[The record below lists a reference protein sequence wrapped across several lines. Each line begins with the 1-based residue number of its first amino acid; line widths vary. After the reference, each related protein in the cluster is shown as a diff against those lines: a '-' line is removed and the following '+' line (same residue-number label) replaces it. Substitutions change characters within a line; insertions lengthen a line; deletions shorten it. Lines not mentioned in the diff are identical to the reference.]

1 MCRTPLLRRHPVSF
15 TGLAFATTGRPLGLH
30 PEVLAL
36 AAKRQLHTTDDD
48 TVLLVHRPFTPSS
61 LHDYTTLPPSLTPP
75 RRVYFPIDAPV
86 GSALIPRNHLISR
99 GRFSDTQH
107 AYALLVLDPHGHLH
121 PLVAPPLP
129 QAPGAQDIAP
139 NKYLA
144 YPFLSATERPQL
156 PRQRRLFGPLPTT
169 PQGNYYILLFTDR
182 FSRRADMYVTA
193 EAEITA
199 SGTAD
204 VLVDRY
210 IPLRRCPDSLLSDK
224 GLQFCSKLSRALYD
238 RLRINKIATSS
249 YH

>member
-1 MCRTPLLRRHPVSF
+1 M
-15 TGLAFATTGRPLGLH
+15 
-30 PEVLAL
+30 
-36 AAKRQLHTTDDD
+36 
-48 TVLLVHRPFTPSS
+48 
-61 LHDYTTLPPSLTPP
+61 
-75 RRVYFPIDAPV
+75 
-86 GSALIPRNHLISR
+86 
-99 GRFSDTQH
+99 
-107 AYALLVLDPHGHLH
+107 
-121 PLVAPPLP
+121 PLP
-129 QAPGAQDIAP
+129 NGPGILVSVD
-139 NKYLA
+139 Y
-144 YPFLSATERPQL
+144 
-156 PRQRRLFGPLPTT
+156 FGPLPTT
-169 PQGNYYILLFTDR
+169 PRGNSYILLFTDR

>member
-121 PLVAPPLP
+121 PLVATTASSARCSRLRTKQLSGLRFPFRYRT
-129 QAPGAQDIAP
+129 APTFSSAST
-139 NKYLA
+139 LR
-144 YPFLSATERPQL
+144 PFTHHTPGQL
-156 PRQRRLFGPLPTT
+156 LRTPFHRPRQPPRRHVRH
-169 PQGNYYILLFTDR
+169 Y
-182 FSRRADMYVTA
+182 
-193 EAEITA
+193 
-199 SGTAD
+199 
-204 VLVDRY
+204 
-210 IPLRRCPDSLLSDK
+210 
-224 GLQFCSKLSRALYD
+224 
-238 RLRINKIATSS
+238 
-249 YH
+249 